1 MLRSFQHWSH
11 LGQLIARLPKYKE
24 RPHLY
29 KKWFWAALA
38 IPTALW
44 WSESIL
50 WVLMISLYANFVGE
64 DSADEAQQ
72 AKLEARENAK
82 NSNPED

>member
-1 MLRSFQHWSH
+1 MRKFLEK
-11 LGQLIARLPKYKE
+11 IPTYKE

-29 KKWFWAALA
+29 KKWLWAILTV
-38 IPTALW
+38 PTVLW

-50 WVLMISLYANFVGE
+50 WVLIISIYANFVGE

-72 AKLEARENAK
+72 AKLEARDRASTEEK
-82 NSNPED
+82 GQS

>member
-1 MLRSFQHWSH
+1 M
-11 LGQLIARLPKYKE
+11 QLITRLRKKLPAYKE

-29 KKWFWAALA
+29 KKWLWAVLA
-38 IPTALW
+38 IPTVLW

-50 WVLMISLYANFVGE
+50 WVLMISIYANFVGE

-72 AKLEARENAK
+72 AKLEAREHAK
-82 NSNPED
+82 SDENSSTEN